1 MNEYFTNEEQYTRVA
16 TFLSRQAGKFNLAP
30 DVMARMKPTPSEL
43 YVNAQFTAGGNV
55 PLLNGNSTQEVGVT
69 NFDGNRLDNGRFFVI
84 DAVTVKYGEADAG
97 KKVWEVAYNKELP
110 AELLASHLVV
120 RQNGEVIVKL
130 PISSIDN
137 AKKSDDFYRKLGALA
152 VIEPTQT
159 VDVTIE
165 TPAGS
170 TITPATSGEKS
181 FVQVL
186 LKGFETYIKR

>member
-1 MNEYFTNEEQYTRVA
+1 MNEYFVNEEQYQRVA
-16 TFLSRQAGKFNLAP
+16 TFLARQAAKFNLSP

-43 YVNAQFTAGGNV
+43 YVNAQINLGGNI

-84 DAVTVKYGEADAG
+84 EAVTLLYGEADAS
-97 KKVWEVAYNKELP
+97 KKVWEVAYKKEPP
-110 AELLASHLVV
+110 AELLASTLVL

-130 PISSIDN
+130 PIVSINN
-137 AKKSDDFYRKLGALA
+137 AKRSDEYYRRLGALA
-152 VIEPTQT
+152 LIEPTQT

-165 TPAGS
+165 SPAGS
-170 TITPATSGEKS
+170 SITPANSGDKS

-186 LKGFETYIKR
+186 FKGFETYMKR

>member
-1 MNEYFTNEEQYTRVA
+1 MNEYFVNEEQYHRVA
-16 TFLSRQAGKFNLAP
+16 TFLARQAAKFNLSPAE
-30 DVMARMKPTPSEL
+30 MARMKPTPSEL
-43 YVNAQFTAGGNV
+43 YINTQFSAGGNV

-84 DAVTVKYGEADAG
+84 DAITLLYGEAAAN
-97 KKVWEVAYNKELP
+97 KKVWEVDYNKEVP
-110 AELLASHLVV
+110 AELKASHLVV
-120 RQNGEVIVKL
+120 RQNGEVITKL
-130 PISSIDN
+130 PVASIEN
-137 AKKSDDFYRKLGALA
+137 AKKSQEFYRRLGALA

-170 TITPATSGEKS
+170 TITPANASDKS

>member
-1 MNEYFTNEEQYTRVA
+1 MNEYFVNEEQYQRVA
-16 TFLSRQAGKFNLAP
+16 TFLARQAAKFNLSPAE
-30 DVMARMKPTPSEL
+30 MARMKPTPSEL
-43 YVNAQFTAGGNV
+43 YINTQFSAGGNV

-84 DAVTVKYGEADAG
+84 DAITLLYGEAAAN
-97 KKVWEVAYNKELP
+97 KKVWEVDYNKEVP
-110 AELLASHLVV
+110 AELKASHLVV
-120 RQNGEVIVKL
+120 RQNGEVITKL
-130 PISSIDN
+130 PVASIEN
-137 AKKSDDFYRKLGALA
+137 AKKSQEFYRRLGALA

-170 TITPATSGEKS
+170 TITPANESDKS